1 MRYKTEIEGHSI
13 EIRTNRTGSI
23 DPWSLDYAT
32 ENNIRLM
39 ITSDMGVFILIDG
52 EDIYRTNS
60 WGAKLSEKLINGEI
74 NTFQGVM
81 EWLAENSEKE
91 EKTLSEMIEILRR
104 HEKGKNQAAK

>member
-1 MRYKTEIEGHSI
+1 MSLQYKTEIEGRSI
-13 EIRTNRTGSI
+13 EIRGNRTGSI

-39 ITSDMGVFILIDG
+39 ITSDMGVFILLDG

-60 WGAKLSEKLINGEI
+60 WGIELSEKLINGEI

-81 EWLAENSEKE
+81 EWLAKNSEKE
-91 EKTLSEMIEILRR
+91 EKTLSEMIEILN
-104 HEKGKNQAAK
+104 KIKK